1 VGPDQVVA
9 RRRCARAADD
19 LREILDLRADQRIA
33 LTLFGA
39 DLLMELLWAGR
50 RRIVS
55 QVAEAGY
62 DLVAAPFFSARISH
76 PPAEFLFNLER
87 SLVFFSMLQWA
98 GVPSLPGWPG
108 CARPTWT
115 ASRGGPSPG
124 AHLTHVAL
132 DLAVK
137 RPEEWRRQVALL
149 GRFDSLTGARLGF
162 LVHGPSAPAR
172 MDDLFS
178 ILGGRLHLTGSRAI
192 SRPRS
197 SAADFRRLVE
207 EEVAAATLSLEGR
220 RGRPEKEM
228 VISTGDPVPAAPDL
242 PLAA

>member
-9 RRRCARAADD
+9 RRRRALAADD

-62 DLVAAPFFSARISH
+62 DLVAAPSFSARISH

-98 GVPSLPGWPG
+98 GVPSLPRVAWL
-108 CARPTWT
+108 CEADVDRLARWSV
-115 ASRGGPSPG
+115 SR

-162 LVHGPSAPAR
+162 LVHGPSA
-172 MDDLFS
+172 
-178 ILGGRLHLTGSRAI
+178 
-192 SRPRS
+192 RPGWTTSSRS
-197 SAADFRRLVE
+197 SAGG
-207 EEVAAATLSLEGR
+207 S
-220 RGRPEKEM
+220 
-228 VISTGDPVPAAPDL
+228 I
-242 PLAA
+242 